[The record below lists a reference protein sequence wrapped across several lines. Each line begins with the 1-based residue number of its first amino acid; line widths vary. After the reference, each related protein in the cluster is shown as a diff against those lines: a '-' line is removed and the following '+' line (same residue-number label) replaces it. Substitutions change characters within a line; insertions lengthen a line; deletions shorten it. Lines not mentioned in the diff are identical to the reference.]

1 MIKQR
6 ELALL
11 IKKGMEEENVTE
23 SESCFF
29 EDVFGNFYV
38 CALGAAVVGKFG
50 TARKAYELIEAER
63 EVHVELESRELALL
77 PGYVDIAAAALLDID
92 FDLADAIDKTHMLG
106 ASATAITQRL
116 GEGTFPY

>member
-11 IKKGMEEENVTE
+11 IEKGMEEKNVTE

-38 CALGAAVVGKFG
+38 CALGAALVGKFG
-50 TARKAYELIEAER
+50 SARKAYERIEAER

-77 PGYVDIAAAALLDID
+77 PGYVDIAANLLEID
-92 FDLADAIDKTHMLG
+92 FDLAEAIDKTHMLG
-106 ASATAITQRL
+106 ASATAITQKL